1 MRPTHNIKVIPIRRD
16 ILASDEVRKVSDL
29 AYDLWL
35 AESFRGSSPEEALF
49 TAVRQLGKKATSL
62 FLVPKRN
69 STEPHPYPLSRVGL
83 N

>member
-1 MRPTHNIKVIPIRRD
+1 MRATHNIKIIPIRRD
-16 ILASDEVRKVSDL
+16 ILASDEVREVTDL

-35 AESFRGSSPEEALF
+35 AESFRGCSPEEALF
-49 TAVRQLGKKATSL
+49 AAVRQLGKKTASP

-69 STEPHPYPLSRVGL
+69 STERHPYPLSRIGL